1 MNVLKPEFVSSVE
14 EITPGPS
21 YNDSIY
27 FTYGRTRELVH
38 QFYSS
43 TLQNGFI
50 PAARR
55 GESI

>member
-21 YNDSIY
+21 YNDSI
-27 FTYGRTRELVH
+27 YGRTRELVH